1 MFQNKLPL
9 MCMYHNL
16 VNLGLVYISW
26 NGKLS
31 NIELK
36 KKNWIIMIQMDLF
49 QCQSAYNVKS
59 KDIIYVLAN

>member
-31 NIELK
+31 SIEWK
-36 KKNWIIMIQMDLF
+36 KKLN
-49 QCQSAYNVKS
+49 YNDSNGFVS
-59 KDIIYVLAN
+59 MSISL